1 MESEIEETL
10 ALFKNAFESFDKPKL
25 NADELKES
33 KFKIKWFSSV
43 LNYGGTSNDWWW
55 VSASVF

>member
-25 NADELKES
+25 SADELKES
-33 KFKIKWFSSV
+33 KFEIKWFFSV
-43 LNYGGTSNDWWW
+43 FNYGGPSNDWWW
-55 VSASVF
+55 I

>member
-25 NADELKES
+25 SANELKES
-33 KFKIKWFSSV
+33 KFEIKWFFSV
-43 LNYGGTSNDWWW
+43 FNYGGSSNDWWRIQP
-55 VSASVF
+55 SVF

>member
-33 KFKIKWFSSV
+33 KFEI
-43 LNYGGTSNDWWW
+43 N
-55 VSASVF
+55 